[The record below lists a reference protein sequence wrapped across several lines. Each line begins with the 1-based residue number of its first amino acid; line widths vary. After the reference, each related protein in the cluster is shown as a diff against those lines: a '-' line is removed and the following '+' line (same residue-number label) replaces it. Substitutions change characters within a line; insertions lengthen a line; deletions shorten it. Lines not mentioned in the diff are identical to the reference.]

1 MGWQNDDGDTAL
13 HLACFGAPAAALVL
27 AKAGAPRDV
36 LNNREETPDDLAR
49 RAGLR
54 LDPGVPLP
62 LPPAPA
68 PAPPPPAPAPAPR
81 PKPPQQKAKPPV
93 RVPTG
98 GKYAKPR
105 GRAPLNAEGKPASWD
120 PDLGEWVGA
129 CAASDMTFSVTP
141 SPRRRRRG
149 MPSLVLVAS
158 MAFSH
163 VCYVRHRPELVLL
176 QYYRRPLPNNILIR
190 TRRRRQEEE
199 AERDSET
206 SRKGSLRCDVGL
218 RQGRVGRRERQTE
231 ASRGEEAGA
240 QKEGCGSSHD
250 GREGRGLARY
260 CAVGWESYSK
270 KGATGGGINTRCSRR
285 LSRCEESGGERSLSG
300 GSDADGG
307 LGECSGGIAVYP
319 SVPGDA
325 RGGVSKGFSCIFLFV
340 SRRWRFDAARLRVVW
355 LGRGPRLPHRL
366 LSNTCAASVSP
377 AASFIFFVV
386 LVGLLRLQAGTS
398 TEESSRACKSPI
410 HHIHETT
417 HVNCSGVARRID
429 CRAQPSYISIP
440 RNLLSR
446 R

>member
-1 MGWQNDDGDTAL
+1 MAQLGDEALLQASESGDLFGVGECLDAGASASAQDANGFTALIKAVANGHTDVVDLLLARGAPVNTPAGTHTALRAATLNGQAALVDKLLKAGADASIVSNNARTPLMGACYPRHGVPEASTKACVELLLNDANGRRTLGWQNDDGDTAL

-68 PAPPPPAPAPAPR
+68 PAPPPQAPPPPAPR
-81 PKPPQQKAKPPV
+81 PKMLPLQKAKPPV

-158 MAFSH
+158 MAFLH
-163 VCYVRHRPELVLL
+163 VCYVRHRPQLVLL

-199 AERDSET
+199 AQRDSEAA
-206 SRKGSLRCDVGL
+206 RAGSVGGDVGL
-218 RQGRVGRRERQTE
+218 RQRRVGRRERQAQ
-231 ASRGEEAGA
+231 ASGSEEAGA
-240 QKEGCGSSHD
+240 EEKGCCSSH
-250 GREGRGLARY
+250 
-260 CAVGWESYSK
+260 
-270 KGATGGGINTRCSRR
+270 
-285 LSRCEESGGERSLSG
+285 
-300 GSDADGG
+300 
-307 LGECSGGIAVYP
+307 
-319 SVPGDA
+319 
-325 RGGVSKGFSCIFLFV
+325 
-340 SRRWRFDAARLRVVW
+340 
-355 LGRGPRLPHRL
+355 
-366 LSNTCAASVSP
+366 
-377 AASFIFFVV
+377 
-386 LVGLLRLQAGTS
+386 
-398 TEESSRACKSPI
+398 
-410 HHIHETT
+410 
-417 HVNCSGVARRID
+417 NC
-429 CRAQPSYISIP
+429 
-440 RNLLSR
+440 
-446 R
+446 